1 MGGLTNLLRI
11 GLLLGGL
18 PMSRP
23 IPLPYNQPVA
33 SRTSSPAAVA
43 PRRWAPNIPGTL
55 IRALS
60 QRLGVDGIAS
70 MRIALLYGDIEWQA
84 APASELRY
92 SASDY
97 ARRMGIHRQTVQ
109 ADLRRLEAIGA
120 IRIEQEPSHGAV
132 LQLHGLGCLSAQGA
146 EPCRSEHQPCRS
158 HRQPCRSDRHPPCRS
173 EHHPPVD
180 GIDSPLSMG
189 STTLEKGLK
198 TQEKK
203 REEQSNPS
211 PPPEQTGNKAS
222 EPSGNQQPPEPLGP
236 SSSEPG
242 SKPNPEPKPCSGPKP
257 SPASRLG
264 SRPEPKPGSGSAL
277 PSRPGSGPSSKP
289 ETLALALAP
298 EHELA
303 AAALQPPGPTPAAV
317 GADALLADLLATF
330 RSAAPAEWPRP
341 GSLTLTPGR
350 GSRLKGA
357 LAHAGSH
364 QALQEHLRKALEH
377 VPPWFRSTYPLRPD
391 GSRRPSHQFF
401 DLLFRAGAAERDGGP
416 EAWHVFAWSEAAE
429 RSAPVGAVAGPGSAV
444 VEATGSESDAQ
455 RAQRLFGWG
464 GSSWLMR
471 EIEALQLSLAERR
484 RLTALLEHQGQGR
497 PGAGALQFADPP
509 EPPEPT
515 PSPPT

>member
-1 MGGLTNLLRI
+1 
-11 GLLLGGL
+11 
-18 PMSRP
+18 
-23 IPLPYNQPVA
+23 
-33 SRTSSPAAVA
+33 
-43 PRRWAPNIPGTL
+43 
-55 IRALS
+55 
-60 QRLGVDGIAS
+60 
-70 MRIALLYGDIEWQA
+70 MRIALLYGDMEWQA
-84 APASELRY
+84 ASASELRY

-97 ARRMGIHRQTVQ
+97 ARRMGIHRHTVQ

-120 IRIEQEPSHGAV
+120 IGIDQDPSHGAV
-132 LQLHGLGCLSAQGA
+132 LQLHGLGCLSAQG
-146 EPCRSEHQPCRS
+146 SEPCRS

-180 GIDSPLSMG
+180 GVDNPLSMG
-189 STTLEKGLK
+189 STPLEKGLK

-203 REEQSNPS
+203 REEQSNPNPNPS
-211 PPPEQTGNKAS
+211 PPPEQTGRKAS
-222 EPSGNQQPPEPLGP
+222 EPSGTQQPPEPLGS

-242 SKPNPEPKPCSGPKP
+242 SKPNPEPKP
-257 SPASRLG
+257 G
-264 SRPEPKPGSGSAL
+264 SASAL
-277 PSRPGSGPSSKP
+277 PSRPGSGSSSKP
-289 ETLALALAP
+289 ETLALAP
-298 EHELA
+298 EPEQA
-303 AAALQPPGPTPAAV
+303 AAALQTPQPASAAR

-350 GSRLKGA
+350 RSRLKGA
-357 LAHAGSH
+357 LAHAGNK
-364 QALQEHLRKALEH
+364 QALQEHLRIALEH

-401 DLLFRAGAAERDGGP
+401 DLLFRASAAERDGGP

-429 RSAPVGAVAGPGSAV
+429 RSAPVGPTDGHSAP
-444 VEATGSESDAQ
+444 VEATATESDAM

-484 RLTALLEHQGQGR
+484 RLTALLEHQGQGT

-509 EPPEPT
+509 DPPEPAPSPS
-515 PSPPT
+515 PSPPVSR

>member
-11 GLLLGGL
+11 GLLLAGL
-18 PMSRP
+18 PMPRP
-23 IPLPYNQPVA
+23 IPLPSQQAVA
-33 SRTSSPAAVA
+33 SRTNSPAAVA

-60 QRLGVDGIAS
+60 QRLGVDGIAA

-120 IRIEQEPSHGAV
+120 IGIDQDPSHGAV
-132 LQLHGLGCLSAQGA
+132 LQLHGLGCLGAQGA
-146 EPCRSEHQPCRS
+146 EPCRS

-180 GIDSPLSMG
+180 GVDNPLSMG

-203 REEQSNPS
+203 REEKSNPNPNPS
-211 PPPEQTGNKAS
+211 PPPEQTGSKAS

-242 SKPNPEPKPCSGPKP
+242 SKPNPEPKPCSGP
-257 SPASRLG
+257 
-264 SRPEPKPGSGSAL
+264 ETHPGSGCA
-277 PSRPGSGPSSKP
+277 PASRPGSGSSSKP
-289 ETLALALAP
+289 ETLALAP
-298 EHELA
+298 DTEQA
-303 AAALQPPGPTPAAV
+303 AVALQPRGPTPAAS
-317 GADALLADLLATF
+317 GADGLLADLLDTF

-341 GSLTLTPGR
+341 GRLTLTSGR
-350 GSRLKGA
+350 RSRLKGA
-357 LAHAGSH
+357 LAHAGNK
-364 QALQEHLRKALEH
+364 QALQEHLRIALEH

-401 DLLFRAGAAERDGGP
+401 DLLFRAAAAERDGGP

-429 RSAPVGAVAGPGSAV
+429 RSAPPGAGPGPGSAM
-444 VEATGSESDAQ
+444 VEATGSESDAI

-484 RLTALLEHQGQGR
+484 RLTALLEHQGQGT

-509 EPPEPT
+509 EPT
-515 PSPPT
+515 TSPPPKPPMPR

>member
-11 GLLLGGL
+11 GLLLAGL
-18 PMSRP
+18 PMPRP
-23 IPLPYNQPVA
+23 IPLPSQQAVA
-33 SRTSSPAAVA
+33 SRTSCPAAVA

-60 QRLGVDGIAS
+60 QRLGVDGIAA

-120 IRIEQEPSHGAV
+120 IGIDQDPSHGAV
-132 LQLHGLGCLSAQGA
+132 LQLHGLGCLSA
-146 EPCRSEHQPCRS
+146 EPCRSEH
-158 HRQPCRSDRHPPCRS
+158 QPCRSDRHPPCRS

-180 GIDSPLSMG
+180 GVDNPLSMG

-203 REEQSNPS
+203 REEKSNPNPNPS
-211 PPPEQTGNKAS
+211 PPPEQTGNNAS
-222 EPSGNQQPPEPLGP
+222 EPSWTQQPPEPLGP

-242 SKPNPEPKPCSGPKP
+242 SKPNPEPKP
-257 SPASRLG
+257 G
-264 SRPEPKPGSGSAL
+264 SRPEPTPASRPGSRPQPKPGSGSAL
-277 PSRPGSGPSSKP
+277 PSRPRSGSSSKP
-289 ETLALALAP
+289 ETHALAP
-298 EHELA
+298 EPRQA
-303 AAALQPPGPTPAAV
+303 AAALQPPGPTTAAR
-317 GADALLADLLATF
+317 GADGLLADLLDTF

-350 GSRLKGA
+350 RSRLQGA
-357 LAHAGSH
+357 LAHAGGK
-364 QALQEHLRKALEH
+364 QALQEHLRNALEH

-401 DLLFRAGAAERDGGP
+401 DLLFRASAAERDGGP

-429 RSAPVGAVAGPGSAV
+429 RSARVAPSDGHSAP
-444 VEATGSESDAQ
+444 VEATASEGDSQ

-484 RLTALLEHQGQGR
+484 RLTALLESQGQGT
-497 PGAGALQFADPP
+497 PGAGALQFSDPP
-509 EPPEPT
+509 EPPEPN
-515 PSPPT
+515 PSPPPNPPMPR

>member
-11 GLLLGGL
+11 GLLFAGL
-18 PMSRP
+18 PMPRP
-23 IPLPYNQPVA
+23 IPLPSNQPVA
-33 SRTSSPAAVA
+33 SRTNSPAAVA

-60 QRLGVDGIAS
+60 QRLGVDGIAA

-97 ARRMGIHRQTVQ
+97 ARRMGIHRHTVQ
-109 ADLRRLEAIGA
+109 ADLRRLAAIGA
-120 IRIEQEPSHGAV
+120 ISIDQDPSHGAV

-158 HRQPCRSDRHPPCRS
+158 DRHPPCRS

-180 GIDSPLSMG
+180 GVDNPLSMG

-203 REEQSNPS
+203 REEQSNPNPNPS
-211 PPPEQTGNKAS
+211 PPPEQTGRKAS
-222 EPSGNQQPPEPLGP
+222 EPSGTQQPPEPLGP

-242 SKPNPEPKPCSGPKP
+242 SKPNP
-257 SPASRLG
+257 
-264 SRPEPKPGSGSAL
+264 GSGSAL
-277 PSRPGSGPSSKP
+277 ASRPGSGSSSKP
-289 ETLALALAP
+289 ERLVLAP
-298 EHELA
+298 EPEKA
-303 AAALQPPGPTPAAV
+303 AAALQPPRPTPAAR
-317 GADALLADLLATF
+317 GADGLLADLLDTF
-330 RSAAPAEWPRP
+330 RSSAPAEWPRP

-350 GSRLKGA
+350 RSRLKGA
-357 LAHAGSH
+357 LAHAGNK
-364 QALQEHLRKALEH
+364 QALQEHLRTALEH

-416 EAWHVFAWSEAAE
+416 EAWHVFAWSEAAAC
-429 RSAPVGAVAGPGSAV
+429 SAPVRAVAGTGAL
-444 VEATGSESDAQ
+444 EAAASESDAM

-484 RLTALLEHQGQGR
+484 RLTALLEHQGQGT
-497 PGAGALQFADPP
+497 PGAGALQFAEPPDPP
-509 EPPEPT
+509 EPP
-515 PSPPT
+515 PSPPPNPPMPR

>member
-1 MGGLTNLLRI
+1 VQGAVAGGAAPQARHWDAPLPLLTALSLYGCVAGMRGEAEAEGAALAPSERLRAWVAMCREVRR
-11 GLLLGGL
+11 LRAELGL
-18 PMSRP
+18 P
-23 IPLPYNQPVA
+23 A
-33 SRTSSPAAVA
+33 E
-43 PRRWAPNIPGTL
+43 G
-55 IRALS
+55 
-60 QRLGVDGIAS
+60 GG
-70 MRIALLYGDIEWQA
+70 
-84 APASELRY
+84 APAELPLD
-92 SASDY
+92 A
-97 ARRMGIHRQTVQ
+97 ALVQ
-109 ADLRRLEAIGA
+109 DADRLEAIGA
-120 IRIEQEPSHGAV
+120 IGIDQDPSHGAV
-132 LQLHGLGCLSAQGA
+132 LQLHGLGCLSA

-180 GIDSPLSMG
+180 GVDNPLSMG

-203 REEQSNPS
+203 REEKSIPNPNPS

-242 SKPNPEPKPCSGPKP
+242 SKPNPEPKP
-257 SPASRLG
+257 
-264 SRPEPKPGSGSAL
+264 GSGCA
-277 PSRPGSGPSSKP
+277 PASRPGSGSSSKP
-289 ETLALALAP
+289 ETLALAP
-298 EHELA
+298 EPEQA
-303 AAALQPPGPTPAAV
+303 AAALQLPGPSPAAR
-317 GADALLADLLATF
+317 GADALLADLLDTF

-341 GSLTLTPGR
+341 GSLTLTAGR
-350 GSRLKGA
+350 HSRLKGA

-429 RSAPVGAVAGPGSAV
+429 RSSPVGAVAGPGSAV

-484 RLTALLEHQGQGR
+484 CLTALLEHQGQGT

-515 PSPPT
+515 PSPHPSPPMSR

>member
-18 PMSRP
+18 PMPRP
-23 IPLPYNQPVA
+23 IPLPSNQPVA
-33 SRTSSPAAVA
+33 SRTNSPSAVA

-60 QRLGVDGIAS
+60 QRLGVDGIAA

-97 ARRMGIHRQTVQ
+97 ARRMGIHRHTVQ

-120 IRIEQEPSHGAV
+120 IRIEHEPSHGAV
-132 LQLHGLGCLSAQGA
+132 LQLHGLGCLSA

-158 HRQPCRSDRHPPCRS
+158 HRQPCRPDRHPPCRS

-180 GIDSPLSMG
+180 GVDNPLSMG

-203 REEQSNPS
+203 REERSNPNPNPS

-242 SKPNPEPKPCSGPKP
+242 SKPNP
-257 SPASRLG
+257 ASRPG
-264 SRPEPKPGSGSAL
+264 SRPQPKTGSGSAL
-277 PSRPGSGPSSKP
+277 PSRPGSGSSSKP
-289 ETLALALAP
+289 ETLALAP
-298 EHELA
+298 EPRQA
-303 AAALQPPGPTPAAV
+303 AAALQLPEPTTAAR
-317 GADALLADLLATF
+317 GADGLLADLLATF

-350 GSRLKGA
+350 RSRLKGA

-364 QALQEHLRKALEH
+364 QALQEHLRIALEH

-429 RSAPVGAVAGPGSAV
+429 RSAPVGAVAGTGAL
-444 VEATGSESDAQ
+444 EATASESDAQ

-484 RLTALLEHQGQGR
+484 RLTALLEHQGQGT

-509 EPPEPT
+509 EPT
-515 PSPPT
+515 TSPPPKPPMPR

>member
-18 PMSRP
+18 PMPRP
-23 IPLPYNQPVA
+23 IPLPSNQPVA
-33 SRTSSPAAVA
+33 SRTNSPSAVA

-60 QRLGVDGIAS
+60 QRLGVDGIAA

-84 APASELRY
+84 ASSGELRY

-120 IRIEQEPSHGAV
+120 IGIDPDPSHGAV
-132 LQLHGLGCLSAQGA
+132 LQLHGLGCLSTQGA

-158 HRQPCRSDRHPPCRS
+158 HRQPCRPDRHPPCRS

-180 GIDSPLSMG
+180 GVDNPLSMG

-198 TQEKK
+198 IQEKK
-203 REEQSNPS
+203 REEKSNPNPNPS

-242 SKPNPEPKPCSGPKP
+242 SKPNPK
-257 SPASRLG
+257 
-264 SRPEPKPGSGSAL
+264 PKPGSGSAL
-277 PSRPGSGPSSKP
+277 PSRPGSASSSKP
-289 ETLALALAP
+289 ETPALAP
-298 EHELA
+298 EPEQA
-303 AAALQPPGPTPAAV
+303 AAALQTPQPPSAAR
-317 GADALLADLLATF
+317 GADGLLADLLATF

-341 GSLTLTPGR
+341 GSLTLTAGR
-350 GSRLKGA
+350 RSRLKGA
-357 LAHAGSH
+357 LAHAGNK
-364 QALQEHLRKALEH
+364 QALQDHLRIALEH

-401 DLLFRAGAAERDGGP
+401 DLLFRAAAAERDGGP

-429 RSAPVGAVAGPGSAV
+429 RSAPVEAVSGTGAL
-444 VEATGSESDAQ
+444 EAAASESDAM
-455 RAQRLFGWG
+455 RAQRLFG
-464 GSSWLMR
+464 
-471 EIEALQLSLAERR
+471 
-484 RLTALLEHQGQGR
+484 
-497 PGAGALQFADPP
+497 
-509 EPPEPT
+509 
-515 PSPPT
+515 